1 MALAEAAFRESKK
14 KRLAERDKLDKILEA
29 DAQEHTR
36 LTAEVAIVEARMA
49 MNVRRRDEMNR
60 GLAAAEIACAEHVRA
75 TVAFFASLLQDK
87 KE

>member
-14 KRLAERDKLDKILEA
+14 KRLTERDKLDKILEA

-60 GLAAAEIACAEHVRA
+60 ELAAAEIACAEYVRA
-75 TVAFFASLLQDK
+75 TAAFFASLLQDK